1 MNFLT
6 STLSEQFLVE
16 EFARVNRYQDVL
28 NEDPRRLLDE
38 RHNNGTF
45 YTKLWQDRSQ
55 IRYKTIR
62 SVYIHRQRYLRLM
75 AEHFTLKL
83 WLAYDECKMHLKE
96 LQQDL
101 QIIKDKLI
109 SVSVDVDNGF
119 DEGSFPINMRN
130 MLNLERELFVT
141 QKCLDEVIATLSQ
154 FKVTCESL
162 FVSEWEK
169 LPGHL
174 PIELR
179 THIASYLVPP
189 N

>member
-38 RHNNGTF
+38 RHCPRTPAA
-45 YTKLWQDRSQ
+45 TDRSQ

-83 WLAYDECKMHLKE
+83 WLAYDECKMILKE

-101 QIIKDKLI
+101 QIIKEKMI

-141 QKCLDEVIATLSQ
+141 QKCINEVIVTLSK

-179 THIASYLVPP
+179 NHIASYLVPT